1 MYINKGLKDAGSDV
15 KNNVS
20 RGKGAVNLD
29 VNQNVMNNQD
39 NEFEDDNQNYKYV
52 ESKNAVSLNQR
63 VTSDQIIKNLAEINQ
78 NSQKNSKKN
87 SKTIAKEE
95 VPIINTSNNETI
107 LSMKIEPEA
116 IEMKIINGIKSN
128 TENSIFISSQNN

>member
-1 MYINKGLKDAGSDV
+1 M
-15 KNNVS
+15 
-20 RGKGAVNLD
+20 
-29 VNQNVMNNQD
+29 
-39 NEFEDDNQNYKYV
+39 
-52 ESKNAVSLNQR
+52 NQR
-63 VTSDQIIKNLAEINQ
+63 VTSDQIIKNLEEIKQ

-95 VPIINTSNNETI
+95 MPIINTSNNETI
-107 LSMKIEPEA
+107 LSMKIEHEA